1 MSYLG
6 SLRDIFTTDIWSIFE
21 WKRLWVINFWRKN
34 PLENYITYEKK
45 SWDIKHLIGVW
56 SLSLFVNSWDVSI
69 LFLCYIRRNCSLWI
83 FQALF
88 WKKKNRMPVRFTN
101 LNSKIQI
108 KYLCRKLT
116 LSSWNL
122 IHYLKFEFNFPLGS
136 PQSMLS
142 LHIVKLFEGDAIL
155 NLPILT

>member
-1 MSYLG
+1 MNFS
-6 SLRDIFTTDIWSIFE
+6 SI
-21 WKRLWVINFWRKN
+21 I
-34 PLENYITYEKK
+34 LEE
-45 SWDIKHLIGVW
+45 
-56 SLSLFVNSWDVSI
+56 
-69 LFLCYIRRNCSLWI
+69 
-83 FQALF
+83 
-88 WKKKNRMPVRFTN
+88 KNRMPMRFTN
-101 LNSKIQI
+101 LSSKIQI

-142 LHIVKLFEGDAIL
+142 LDIVKLFEGDAIL

>member
-1 MSYLG
+1 MTFLP
-6 SLRDIFTTDIWSIFE
+6 RIFE
-21 WKRLWVINFWRKN
+21 VFSNENDFELSTFEEKIPLKIILLIKKRV
-34 PLENYITYEKK
+34 
-45 SWDIKHLIGVW
+45 WDIKHLIGVW

-69 LFLCYIRRNCSLWI
+69 LFLWYIRRNCSLWI

-101 LNSKIQI
+101 LSSKIQI

>member
-1 MSYLG
+1 MTFLP
-6 SLRDIFTTDIWSIFE
+6 RIFE
-21 WKRLWVINFWRKN
+21 VFSTENDFELSTFEEKIPLKIILLIKKRV
-34 PLENYITYEKK
+34 
-45 SWDIKHLIGVW
+45 WDIKHLIGVW

-69 LFLCYIRRNCSLWI
+69 MFLWYIRRNCSLWI

-88 WKKKNRMPVRFTN
+88 WKKNRMPVRFTN
-101 LNSKIQI
+101 LSSKIQI

-122 IHYLKFEFNFPLGS
+122 IHYLTFEFNFPLGS

-142 LHIVKLFEGDAIL
+142 LHIVKLSEGDAIL

>member
-6 SLRDIFTTDIWSIFE
+6 SLRDIFTTDIWSIFD

-34 PLENYITYEKK
+34 PLENYITYKKK
-45 SWDIKHLIGVW
+45 SLRYQTLDRCVVIVTICQLLRCI
-56 SLSLFVNSWDVSI
+56 NSVFW
-69 LFLCYIRRNCSLWI
+69 YIRRNCSLWI
-83 FQALF
+83 SKHYFG
-88 WKKKNRMPVRFTN
+88 KKNRMPVRFTN
-101 LNSKIQI
+101 LSSKLQI